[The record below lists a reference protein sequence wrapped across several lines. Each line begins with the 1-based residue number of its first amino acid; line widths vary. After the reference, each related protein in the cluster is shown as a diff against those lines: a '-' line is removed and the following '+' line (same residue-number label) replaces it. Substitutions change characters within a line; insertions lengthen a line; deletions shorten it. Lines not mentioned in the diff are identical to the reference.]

1 VVNVRRGDIVYV
13 DLGPTEGSEQAGKR
27 PSLVLQNDAGNRAAS
42 TTIIAP
48 LTTSYDP
55 QNVAPYEAELTAANT
70 DVQQDSVVL
79 LNQIRVVSVPDRVIT
94 KFGHVPHGTPEMA
107 GVNRAILVSLDL

>member
-1 VVNVRRGDIVYV
+1 VNVHRGDIVYV
-13 DLGPTEGSEQAGKR
+13 DLDPVEGSEQAGKR
-27 PSLVLQNDAGNRAAS
+27 PSIVIQNDAGNRAAS

-55 QNVAPYEAELTAANT
+55 QNVEPYEAELTAART

-79 LNQIRVVSVPDRVIT
+79 LNQIRVISVPDRIIR
-94 KFGHVPHGTPEMA
+94 KFGHVPQGTAEMA
-107 GVNRAILVSLDL
+107 AVNRAIRVSLSL

>member
-1 VVNVRRGDIVYV
+1 VNIRRGDIVYV
-13 DLGPTEGSEQAGKR
+13 DLDPVEGSEQAGKR
-27 PSLVLQNDAGNRAAS
+27 PALVIQNDAGNQAAS

-48 LTTSYDP
+48 LTGSYDP

-70 DVQQDSVVL
+70 DVQQDSAVL

-94 KFGHVPHGTPEMA
+94 KFGHVPQGTAEMA
-107 GVNRAILVSLDL
+107 AVNRAIRVSLSL